1 MTEPPLDPIPRELC
15 DAFPRAIGAYSNW
28 SRGRPERE
36 VSMDGKPVSI
46 SFVCE
51 LVSRYDAT
59 MPEDLW
65 RLLESATRTVDEP
78 PADRRYSAA
87 AKFLGRLIQERKA
100 RPSE

>member
-1 MTEPPLDPIPRELC
+1 MTEPPLDPIPRELR
-15 DAFPRAIGAYSNW
+15 DAFPRAIGAYGNW
-28 SRGRPERE
+28 SRSRPERE

-51 LVSRYDAT
+51 LVSRYDDP

-65 RLLESATRTVDEP
+65 RLLESVTRAVDEP
-78 PADRRYSAA
+78 PADRSYSAA

-100 RPSE
+100 RQSE